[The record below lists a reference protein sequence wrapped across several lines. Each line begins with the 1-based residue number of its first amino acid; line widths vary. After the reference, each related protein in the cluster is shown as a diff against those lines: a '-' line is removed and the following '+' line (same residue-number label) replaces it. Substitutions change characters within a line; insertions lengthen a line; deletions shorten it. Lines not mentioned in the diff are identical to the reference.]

1 MSTGRKKSFLPS
13 AASVS
18 QASARAN
25 HIHPNTNF
33 DVTSRA
39 STPISSDTEENAI
52 DLKRA
57 LRMSLNVSP
66 IISTPET
73 HRLVRTVTRGD
84 FASIREEFD
93 VTNKKERTYLVA
105 TDLSAEAT
113 HALEWTI
120 GTVLRDG
127 DTLLAI
133 YAIDDESMSDTAN
146 TSTGGSTSGVSRSRS
161 RLGRDRSRSAFGTGR
176 VKMSEEELKKEERSQ
191 ASDIVENEPGL
202 SGLRPGRYHF
212 NTFLRCGISILMN
225 K

>member
-84 FASIREEFD
+84 FAAIREDFD
-93 VTNKKERTYLVA
+93 VTNKKERSYLVA

-133 YAIDDESMSDTAN
+133 YAIDDESMGDTAVN
-146 TSTGGSTSGVSRSRS
+146 AGTTGSSSGVSRSRS

-176 VKMSEEELKKEERSQ
+176 VKMSEEELKREERSQ
-191 ASDIVENEPGL
+191 ATEMVENESSL
-202 SGLRPGRYHF
+202 SGLRPGRYH
-212 NTFLRCGISILMN
+212 SKIL
-225 K
+225 